1 MNSTLR
7 TIEDMEC
14 FFPASLQEALEYL
27 ADEKTCGRP
36 LAGGTDLMV
45 QWEAGALPIP
55 EKIVNVLNLPE
66 LKGISEENGLIV
78 IGGGVTHTEI
88 RGSSLVL
95 QYLPSLAAAA
105 ATVGGFQMQN
115 MGTIAGSMANASPAG
130 DPEPSLL
137 ITDGTVIVG
146 SLSDER
152 EIPLRNFWKGY

>member
-1 MNSTLR
+1 
-7 TIEDMEC
+7 
-14 FFPASLQEALEYL
+14 
-27 ADEKTCGRP
+27 
-36 LAGGTDLMV
+36 MV